1 MDIYDR
7 ELPFYVDAIFSF
19 PLLGTRVISRNL
31 DFRFCRGQETLST
44 GTNHAGFAIY
54 DVPPFFFR
62 ATFQK

>member
-44 GTNHAGFAIY
+44 GTNHTGFAIY
-54 DVPPFFFR
+54 DAPPFFFR